1 MLQLEGVSKSFTK
14 NGITREVLRQ
24 VDATFLPGDAV
35 GILGRNGAG
44 KSTLMRILAGV
55 EHPTSGRVHRRMSI
69 SWPMGYDAAVHNSL
83 TGADNARFIA
93 RLYDR
98 PLDWVE
104 GFVQDFSEIG
114 EEFREPVKTYSAGMR
129 ARLVF
134 ALSLAVDF
142 DCYLIDE
149 VIAAGDARFAE
160 RCRQALLARRGR
172 SALVLVSHQINT
184 VRSLCSHAAILHE
197 GRLTFHEDLDQAF
210 AEYEQL

>member
-1 MLQLEGVSKSFTK
+1 MLQLEGVHKSFTK
-14 NGITREVLRQ
+14 NGLTREVLSG

-44 KSTLMRILAGV
+44 KSTLMRIMAGV
-55 EHPTSGRVHRRMSI
+55 EHPTKGRVRRRMSI
-69 SWPMGYDAAVHNSL
+69 SWPMGYDAAVHGNL
-83 TGADNARFIA
+83 TGADNTRFIA

-98 PLDWVE
+98 PVSWME

-114 EEFREPVKTYSAGMR
+114 DEFREPVKNYSAGMK
-129 ARLVF
+129 ARFIF
-134 ALSLAVDF
+134 ALSMAVEF

-160 RCRQALLARRGR
+160 RCRQALLARRSK
-172 SALVLVSHQINT
+172 SALILVSHQIHT
-184 VRSLCSHAAILHE
+184 VRTLCTHAAILDE

-210 AEYEQL
+210 AEYGEL

>member
-14 NGITREVLRQ
+14 NGLTREVLSEI
-24 VDATFLPGDAV
+24 DATFLPGDAV

-44 KSTLMRILAGV
+44 KSTLMRIMAGV
-55 EHPTSGRVHRRMSI
+55 EHPTSGRVRRRMSI
-69 SWPMGYDAAVHNSL
+69 SWPMGYDAAVHGSL
-83 TGADNARFIA
+83 TGADNSRFIA

-98 PLDWVE
+98 PVGWVE
-104 GFVQDFSEIG
+104 SFVQEFSELG
-114 EEFREPVKTYSAGMR
+114 DEFRQPVKTYSAGMK
-129 ARLVF
+129 ARLIF
-134 ALSLAVDF
+134 ALSMAVDF

-160 RCRQALLARRGR
+160 RCRQALLSRRGR
-172 SALVLVSHQINT
+172 SALILVSHQMDT

-210 AEYEQL
+210 TEYQQL

>member
-14 NGITREVLRQ
+14 NGFTREVLTD
-24 VDATFLPGDAV
+24 VNATFLPGDAV

-55 EHPTSGRVHRRMSI
+55 EHPTAGRVRRSMSV

-83 TGADNARFIA
+83 TGADNSRFIA
-93 RLYDR
+93 RLYNR
-98 PLDWVE
+98 PVGWVE
-104 GFVQDFSEIG
+104 SFVQEFSEIG
-114 EEFREPVKTYSAGMR
+114 DDFRRPVKTYSAGMK
-129 ARLVF
+129 ARLIF
-134 ALSLAVDF
+134 ALSMAVDF

-172 SALVLVSHQINT
+172 SALILVSHHVDT
-184 VRSLCSHAAILHE
+184 VRSLCSHAATLQE
-197 GRLTFHEDLDQAF
+197 GRLIFHEDLDQAF
-210 AEYEQL
+210 AEYKQL

>member
-14 NGITREVLRQ
+14 NGITREVLSGI
-24 VDATFLPGDAV
+24 DATFLPGDAV

-44 KSTLMRILAGV
+44 KSTLMKILAGV
-55 EHPTSGRVHRRMSI
+55 EHPTTGRVRRRMSV
-69 SWPMGYDAAVHNSL
+69 SWPMGYDAAVHGAL

-98 PLDWVE
+98 PVGWVE
-104 GFVQDFSEIG
+104 SFVQEFSEIG
-114 EEFREPVKTYSAGMR
+114 DEFRKPVKTYSDGMK
-129 ARLVF
+129 ARFIF
-134 ALSLAVDF
+134 ALSMAVDF

-172 SALVLVSHQINT
+172 SALILVSHHTNT
-184 VRSLCSHAAILHE
+184 VRQLCSHAAILHE

>member
-1 MLQLEGVSKSFTK
+1 MLRLEGVTKTFTR
-14 NGITREVLRQ
+14 NGITREVLSGI
-24 VDATFLPGDAV
+24 DATFLPGDAI

-55 EHPTSGRVHRRMSI
+55 EHPTKGRVHRKMSI
-69 SWPMGYDAAVHNSL
+69 SWPMGYDAAVHGAL
-83 TGADNARFIA
+83 TGADNTRFLA

-98 PLDWVE
+98 PVGWME
-104 GFVQDFSEIG
+104 GFVQEFSEIG
-114 EEFREPVKTYSAGMR
+114 DEFRKPVKTYSDGMK
-129 ARLVF
+129 ARLIF
-134 ALSLAVDF
+134 ALSMAVDF

-149 VIAAGDARFAE
+149 VISAGDARFAE

-172 SALVLVSHQINT
+172 SALILVSHQMNT

-197 GRLTFHEDLDQAF
+197 GRLIFHEDLDQAF

>member
-14 NGITREVLRQ
+14 NGLTREVLSEI
-24 VDATFLPGDAV
+24 DATFLPGDAV

-44 KSTLMRILAGV
+44 KSTLMRIMAGV
-55 EHPTSGRVHRRMSI
+55 EHPTSGRVRRRMSI
-69 SWPMGYDAAVHNSL
+69 SWPMGYDAAVHGSL
-83 TGADNARFIA
+83 TGADNSRFIA

-98 PLDWVE
+98 PVGWVVS
-104 GFVQDFSEIG
+104 FVQEFSELG
-114 EEFREPVKTYSAGMR
+114 DEFRQPVKTYSAGMK
-129 ARLVF
+129 ARLIF
-134 ALSLAVDF
+134 ALSMAVDF

-160 RCRQALLARRGR
+160 RCRQALLSRRGR
-172 SALVLVSHQINT
+172 SALILVSHQMDT

-210 AEYEQL
+210 TEYQQL

>member
-1 MLQLEGVSKSFTK
+1 MLQLEGVCKSFTK
-14 NGITREVLRQ
+14 NGVTRDVLLGI
-24 VDATFLPGDAV
+24 DATFLPGDAV

-44 KSTLMRILAGV
+44 KSTLMKIMAGV
-55 EHPTSGRVHRRMSI
+55 EHPTRGKVRRRMSV
-69 SWPMGYDAAVHNSL
+69 SWPMGYDAAVHGSL

-98 PLDWVE
+98 PPGWVE
-104 GFVQDFSEIG
+104 SFVQEFSEIG
-114 EEFREPVKTYSAGMR
+114 DEFRKPVKTYSDGMK
-129 ARLVF
+129 ARLIF
-134 ALSLAVDF
+134 ALSMAVDF

-172 SALVLVSHQINT
+172 SALILVSHQTNT
-184 VRSLCSHAAILHE
+184 VRQLCTHAAILHE
-197 GRLTFHEDLDQAF
+197 GRLMFHEDLDQAF